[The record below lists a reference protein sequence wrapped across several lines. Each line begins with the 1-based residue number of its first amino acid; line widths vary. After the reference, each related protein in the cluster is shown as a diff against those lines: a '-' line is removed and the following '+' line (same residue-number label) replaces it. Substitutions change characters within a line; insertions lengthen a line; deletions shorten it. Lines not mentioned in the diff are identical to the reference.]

1 MNTLPLRFADIRL
14 GQPIEFDGDVP
25 CDGSMD
31 QRLCDMVRRWSG
43 AAAASL
49 VSLQG
54 PHENF
59 APEQITGRVMA
70 RHLDGS
76 RTTDVELVMHAQNVC
91 AKAVVR
97 VALG

>member
-1 MNTLPLRFADIRL
+1 MNAIPLRFADIRL
-14 GQPIEFDGDVP
+14 GQPIEFDGDVAGEGP
-25 CDGSMD
+25 MD

-54 PHENF
+54 PRENF
-59 APEQITGRVMA
+59 APEQIAGRVMA

-76 RTTDVELVMHAQNVC
+76 STADVEVVMRAQDVC